1 MGGNPWNRSNRLN
14 RKQRARDPPAER
26 ILVLPHLPCRQRST
40 NGLPHEPTNTTNDA
54 SVEAPLMTGF
64 KRSRKSSD
72 IRKLGMLTCRIVVD
86 TPMRSKTDSE
96 ATQALKCY
104 HVPHSPL
111 APSFATLLE

>member
-1 MGGNPWNRSNRLN
+1 
-14 RKQRARDPPAER
+14 
-26 ILVLPHLPCRQRST
+26 
-40 NGLPHEPTNTTNDA
+40 
-54 SVEAPLMTGF
+54 MTGF
-64 KRSRKSSD
+64 RRSRKSSD
-72 IRKLGMLTCRIVVD
+72 IRKLDMLTCRIVVD

>member
-1 MGGNPWNRSNRLN
+1 
-14 RKQRARDPPAER
+14 
-26 ILVLPHLPCRQRST
+26 
-40 NGLPHEPTNTTNDA
+40 
-54 SVEAPLMTGF
+54 MTGF

-72 IRKLGMLTCRIVVD
+72 IRKLGTLICRIVVD

-111 APSFATLLE
+111 APSFATLQARPLWVARSLPWKGRQSAWAVLAG

>member
-1 MGGNPWNRSNRLN
+1 M
-14 RKQRARDPPAER
+14 
-26 ILVLPHLPCRQRST
+26 LPHLPYRHIST
-40 NGLPHEPTNTTNDA
+40 NGSPYEPSRITNDA
-54 SVEAPLMTGF
+54 SVKVPLMTGF

-86 TPMRSKTDSE
+86 TPMKSKTDSE